1 MPQTTKIEWADASWN
16 PVTGC
21 TKVSAGCKNCYAEKI
36 ARRLNKMGLP
46 KYENGF
52 EVMLHPVT
60 LNEPTKM
67 KKGKVIFV
75 NSMSDLFHEDV
86 PLSFII
92 EVFDVM
98 NKTPQHTYLILT
110 KRSDRLKEIDSKLN
124 WSDNIWMGVTVEDT
138 NNEYRIND
146 LLQCSARIKF
156 VSFEPL
162 FGPIDTNSIDGI
174 DWAIVGGESGPGA
187 RPIEESWIN
196 DIKDACHIKKIP
208 FYFKQWGGINKKK
221 NGRLLNGQ
229 TWDDRPISKR
239 LMY

>member
-92 EVFDVM
+92 KVFDVM
-98 NKTPQHTYLILT
+98 NKTPQHSYLILT

-138 NNEYRIND
+138 NNEYRIKD
-146 LLQCSARIKF
+146 LEQCSARIKF

-162 FGPIDTNSIDGI
+162 LGPIDTNSIDGI
-174 DWAIVGGESGPGA
+174 DWAIVGGESGRGA

-239 LMY
+239 LMH